1 MALSYLH
8 MWTFMGVKYKIDLQ
22 MCVVYEEPK
31 MEGITM
37 SSFIIR
43 FFDRLFISSA
53 SKQIQKSN
61 VDMGENNNYRASSHE
76 LIIQGIIDSL

>member
-1 MALSYLH
+1 MIY
-8 MWTFMGVKYKIDLQ
+8 I
-22 MCVVYEEPK
+22 CVVYEEHK
-31 MEGITM
+31 MERTTM

-53 SKQIQKSN
+53 SKQTQKSN
-61 VDMGENNNYRASSHE
+61 IDIGENNNYRASSHE